1 MNEVFMTISA
11 LRVEETQT
19 QGEDSTLENTAVCTD
34 EIKGEIEMAEGGV
47 TSVGAMEQPGSVTIP
62 RFFSLSDLSW

>member
-1 MNEVFMTISA
+1 MKCLWPYLV
-11 LRVEETQT
+11 RVEETQT
-19 QGEDSTLENTAVCTD
+19 QGGDSTQENTAVCTD

-62 RFFSLSDLSW
+62 